1 MAEKQGGYYYC
12 CTCKR
17 EYLHPWDKDKHEE
30 HKTYETGQAK
40 RFSKKL
46 HLMSEATRLLQIAKT
61 LRIEENSLVKT
72 VESHLKDVEKKALKL
87 VEEHQSKP
95 KYLRIGSWNLENL
108 STKHDDRIKSVC
120 KSILYHQVNIIA
132 LQEACTEDVLARL
145 QKLLTE
151 RSHKQWDCTAH
162 NVSKTEFLA
171 IFYDKDY
178 SLVDLILRP
187 EGSGVWKRP
196 PVFFTFKTPELVMIN
211 IHLAYPR
218 EKNETE
224 VQQLQTIL
232 QSRLDKRYVI
242 LLGDFNTSH
251 QKVKDALQSFSTEIN
266 QHYCIE
272 PVISDETPTNV
283 AGTHTYDNVILS
295 TAAKHKL
302 KHSFVGCIVPEG
314 DMTIRKVSNH
324 LPIFVDLD
332 IDII

>member
-12 CTCKR
+12 STCNR
-17 EYLHPWDKDKHEE
+17 EYLHPWDKDKHEG

-40 RFSKKL
+40 RFALKL
-46 HLMSEATRLLQIAKT
+46 HLMSEATRLLQIAKK
-61 LRIEENSLVKT
+61 LRIEENLPLKT
-72 VESHLKDVEKKALKL
+72 VETDLKYVENSALKL

-108 STKHDDRIKSVC
+108 SINHDDRIKSVC
-120 KSILYHQVNIIA
+120 KTILYHQFNIIA
-132 LQEACTEDVLARL
+132 LQEVCTEGVLVRL
-145 QKLLTE
+145 RQLLNE
-151 RSHKQWDCTAH
+151 RSHKLWDCTAL
-162 NVSKTEFLA
+162 NVSKTEFLS
-171 IFYDKDY
+171 IFYDDDY
-178 SLVDLILRP
+178 SFVDLILRL

-196 PVFFTFKTPELVMIN
+196 PVFCTFKTLELVMTN

-218 EKNETE
+218 ETNESE

-232 QSRLDKRYVI
+232 ESHLDKHYVI
-242 LLGDFNTSH
+242 LLGDFNTSCE
-251 QKVKDALQSFSTEIN
+251 KIMDALQSFSTEIH

-272 PVISDETPTNV
+272 PIISDETPTNV
-283 AGTHTYDNVILS
+283 TGTHTYDNLILS

-302 KHSFVGCIVPEG
+302 KHSLVGCIVPEG

-332 IDII
+332 II

>member
-108 STKHDDRIKSVC
+108 STRHDDRIKSIC
-120 KSILYHQVNIIA
+120 KTILYHQFNIIA
-132 LQEACTEDVLARL
+132 LQEACTEGVLARL
-145 QKLLTE
+145 QELLNA
-151 RSHKQWDCTAH
+151 RSHKRWDRTTH
-162 NVSKTEFLA
+162 RVSKTEFLA
-171 IFYDKDY
+171 IFYDNGY
-178 SLVDLILRP
+178 SLVEPILPQEDNVDLIRSP
-187 EGSGVWKRP
+187 ISR
-196 PVFFTFKTPELVMIN
+196 TFNVAERKKLVIIN
-211 IHLAYPR
+211 IHLAYQR
-218 EKNETE
+218 GINESE
-224 VQQLQTIL
+224 VQELQTIL
-232 QSRLDKRYVI
+232 ESHLDKRYVI
-242 LLGDFNTSH
+242 LLGDFNTSY
-251 QKVKDALQSFSTEIN
+251 QKIKDTLRRFSTEIR
-266 QHYCIE
+266 QDYCIE
-272 PVISDETPTNV
+272 PVISDATNV

-295 TAAKHKL
+295 TAAKRKL
-302 KHSFVGCIVPEG
+302 KHSLVGCIVPEG

-332 IDII
+332 II